1 MASISNASSNEL
13 GKITGGTPGD
23 QTGKE
28 IRVIG
33 WYNPSSKW
41 DWYIEHPSDTV
52 MEWIAVLAEEMA
64 ANDKIGYDQGNDRDT
79 YWAQLQKSQYRPKNI
94 KTACECDCSSGV
106 ATNVKAV
113 GYLLDIPEL
122 KKVSHQ
128 CWTGNILSA
137 LVAAGFK
144 ASNDS
149 KYLTSDTYVRRG
161 GILLNLDG
169 HVTTFVTSGSKP
181 TPILK
186 STTTSSTGGDKVT
199 VTLNILKNGSKGEQV
214 RSCQQLLIA
223 KGYDVGKDGADG
235 AFGANTLSAVKKY
248 QKASGLDTDG
258 IVGKDTWGALL
269 GV

>member
-1 MASISNASSNEL
+1 MVKISNASSNE
-13 GKITGGTPGD
+13 KSAITGGKPGD

-28 IRVIG
+28 ISIIN
-33 WYNPSSKW
+33 WYRPSSKW

-52 MEWIAVLAEEMA
+52 MEWIAIIAEEMA
-64 ANDKIGYDQGNDRDT
+64 KNDLIGYDQGNDRNT
-79 YWAQLQKSQYRPKNI
+79 YWAQLQKSQYRPSRI

-137 LVAAGFK
+137 LISAGFK

-161 GILLNLDG
+161 GILLNCDG
-169 HVTTFVTSGSKP
+169 HITTFVTSGSKP

-186 STTTSSTGGDKVT
+186 STTTTGKGGNTVN
-199 VTLNILKNGSKGEQV
+199 VTLSILKNGSSGEQV
-214 RSCQQLLIA
+214 KTLQRLLNAMGYDCGEVDGKFGTNTGNGVKKFQAA
-223 KGYDVGKDGADG
+223 KGLTQDKV
-235 AFGANTLSAVKKY
+235 
-248 QKASGLDTDG
+248 
-258 IVGKDTWGALL
+258 VGKDTWGALL

>member
-1 MASISNASSNEL
+1 MAKISNASSNEY
-13 GKITGGTPGD
+13 GKITGGKPGD

-28 IRVIG
+28 IQVIN
-33 WYNPSSKW
+33 YYVPSSAW

-52 MEWIAVLAEEMA
+52 MEWIAILAEERA
-64 ANDKIGYDQGNDRDT
+64 ASKFVGYGQGSDRDT
-79 YWAQLQKSQYRPKNI
+79 YWEQLKVSKYRPKNI
-94 KTACECDCSSGV
+94 KKACATDCSGGV
-106 ATNVKAV
+106 ASDVKAV

-161 GILLNLDG
+161 GILLNCDG
-169 HVTTFVTSGSKP
+169 HITTFVTSGSKP

-186 STTTSSTGGDKVT
+186 STASTSKGGNTVT
-199 VTLNILKNGSKGEQV
+199 VTLSILKSGSKGEQV
-214 RSCQQLLIA
+214 RSLQQLLIA
-223 KGYDVGKDGADG
+223 KGYGVGKDGADG
-235 AFGANTLSAVKKY
+235 VYGANTTAAVKKY
-248 QKASGLDTDG
+248 QAAQKLASDG
-258 IVGKDTWGALL
+258 IVGAKTWAALL
-269 GV
+269 GA